1 LRQSKIV
8 RVRGPLRPGCKVL
21 RDTSG
26 MGGTV
31 HAVQRFFNPD
41 GEPFDREM
49 ALNEWT
55 QRLIADGDIEIVKP
69 TVAAEAP
76 KPARAPKDT

>member
-1 LRQSKIV
+1 V
-8 RVRGPLRPGCKVL
+8 RPGCKVL

-26 MGGTV
+26 MGGIV
-31 HAVQRFFNPD
+31 HPAQRFYNPD
-41 GEPFDREM
+41 GESFERELP
-49 ALNEWT
+49 LNEWT

-76 KPARAPKDT
+76 KPARAPKDS